1 MATYLPVPEIFASPS
16 VRAHEPGAEM
26 HAVRDRAALVRSLLD
41 ELDLLAPP
49 STPTPVLPATVAFEA
64 LEELKHLAL
73 RMMQAAAEIA
83 PHRVGELYLNR
94 GSVPPPSGD
103 ATGE

>member
-16 VRAHEPGAEM
+16 VRAHEPGAAM
-26 HAVRDRAALVRSLLD
+26 HAVRAQAALVRSLLD

-49 STPTPVLPATVAFEA
+49 SSPTPVVSASVAVAA
-64 LEELKHLAL
+64 LEDLKQLAL

-83 PHRVGELYLNR
+83 PHGVGELYLNR
-94 GSVPPPSGD
+94 GSVPPPAGD
-103 ATGE
+103 ATSE